1 MPKVLPT
8 KEKAKTSKCPTCRKH
23 LASATAL
30 EQHTGTTRKKP
41 KKHVCHKCDEVFCSE
56 RAMKQHSDKPSHK
69 TMFECGPCRRF
80 FESKHALAQHEGSPP
95 HARVLAGDKQKEIQ
109 DDIDDHARDAMDALA
124 VSLCS
129 YTYTSCSYC

>member
-8 KEKAKTSKCPTCRKH
+8 KAKAKTSKCPTCRKH
-23 LASATAL
+23 FASATAL

-41 KKHVCHKCDEVFCSE
+41 KK
-56 RAMKQHSDKPSHK
+56 QHSDKPSHK
-69 TMFECGPCRRF
+69 TMFECNSCKRF
-80 FESKHALAQHEGSPP
+80 FESKHTLAQHEASPP
-95 HARVLAGDKQKEIQ
+95 HARVLKGHKQKEIQ